1 MKYYILVKN
10 ILIVS
15 LIHIILLSNMAGHKH
30 FTPHPVSA
38 LRPMA
43 QAYKNDFKNAL
54 HSEKNKTVALGF
66 KGKRCEFKYWVTSEQ
81 VRELFKTFKAH
92 GIEIDGYLDDPKGY
106 LVYSL
111 YLDSPD
117 LITHFWREH
126 GWRRRFK
133 ARMRVYPGAKFV
145 RLELKHRDHRLMWK
159 YGAKIHPH
167 FVPALLR
174 KEKPSF
180 NWLIDPTNTTEQ
192 FALEEFHRELVKY
205 DLRPHMYVA
214 YYRIP
219 FEAPDKTL
227 SFEVEKIASRIITI
241 ARSRKSDRAIEKIL
255 TKTLALSK
263 DQASEIID
271 MRLKNYDA
279 HGLPENLRK
288 KIFEIAESLIKK
300 SDVRITLDYCVRN
313 AICDPDEV
321 TDPKF
326 LARDRDFFVTWPHSD
341 IVMELK
347 FKPPR
352 PPDWVMKMLNRF
364 DIVRTFA
371 GKYCDS
377 VKQQL
382 ARDSF
387 YGKNPLRTDSHFTSA
402 VFDQNRTDTPDILL
416 EGIYKLRA
424 PKKNQQQKIIN
435 FTPPQADK
443 SSASGEITSLTIKEK
458 SIQAMISSAA

>member
-1 MKYYILVKN
+1 MKIYT
-10 ILIVS
+10 LIRSVFTIS
-15 LIHIILLSNMAGHKH
+15 LIHIMVFSNMASHRYCAAYS
-30 FTPHPVSA
+30 TSA

-43 QAYKNDFKNAL
+43 QAHKNDLKDAL
-54 HSEKNKTVALGF
+54 PSEKGKTVALGF
-66 KGKRCEFKYWVTSEQ
+66 KGKRCEFKYWVTPEQ

-92 GIEIDGYLDDPKGY
+92 GIEIDGHLDDPKGY

-117 LITHFWREH
+117 LITHFWREQ

-159 YGAKIHPH
+159 YGAKIHPQ

-180 NWLIDPTNTTEQ
+180 NWLIDPADTAEQ

-205 DLRPHMYVA
+205 DLRPHMYVV

-241 ARSRKSDRAIEKIL
+241 ARSGKSDKAIRKIL
-255 TKTLALSK
+255 AKTMDLNEN
-263 DQASEIID
+263 QVSEIIN
-271 MRLKNYDA
+271 MRLKDYDA
-279 HGLPENLRK
+279 SALPENFRK
-288 KIFEIAESLIKK
+288 RIFEIAESLIEK
-300 SDVRITLDYCVRN
+300 SDVRITFDYCVRN
-313 AICDPDEV
+313 AIVDPDEV
-321 TDPKF
+321 TNPQF

-341 IVMELK
+341 IVMEVK

-352 PPDWVMKMLNRF
+352 PPDWVMNMLNQF
-364 DIVRTFA
+364 NIVRTFA

-377 VKQQL
+377 VKQHI
-382 ARDSF
+382 ARENF
-387 YGKNPLRTDSHFTSA
+387 YGANPLRKDAHFTPS
-402 VFDQNRTDTPDILL
+402 VFDPNRPDAADISID
-416 EGIYKLRA
+416 GIYELPVQRKPA
-424 PKKNQQQKIIN
+424 PAVNIVPRPFSPSRQRTLSSQIS
-435 FTPPQADK
+435 
-443 SSASGEITSLTIKEK
+443 SSA
-458 SIQAMISSAA
+458 